1 LDVDI
6 PAIETPPQYFE
17 GAVMSMVA
25 FDFPFHCDGEGGG
38 IAADVVVVV
47 AAAAAFAAA
56 FFALFPVMACWI
68 CERSK
73 Q

>member
-6 PAIETPPQYFE
+6 SAVETPPQYFE
-17 GAVMSMVA
+17 GTVMSTVA
-25 FDFPFHCDGEGGG
+25 FDFPFHCDDEGGG
-38 IAADVVVVV
+38 IAADV
-47 AAAAAFAAA
+47 AAAAFAAA
-56 FFALFPVMACWI
+56 FSAFFPVMAGWI